1 MRELMSWET
10 CKNEHIQNVQVDKEK
25 IESIKRMCSIRQK
38 IIPQI
43 KLDDDTASVIA
54 TDYYEIIK
62 ELLVALML
70 KNKMKSDNHECLIAF
85 FKHKF
90 PKYEYEVNTIYQ
102 LKEVRNRVSYDLTN
116 SRNNPFFRK
125 FSQNKK
131 TALEKRFKVEK
142 LLNPEIFIYTL
153 HICDI

>member
-102 LKEVRNRVSYDLTN
+102 LKEVRNRVSYDGV
-116 SRNNPFFRK
+116 FV
-125 FSQNKK
+125 KK
-131 TALEKRFKVEK
+131 EYVLMNQLEFENIIKILLELLEK
-142 LLNPEIFIYTL
+142 I
-153 HICDI
+153 

>member
-1 MRELMSWET
+1 MRELKSWET
-10 CKNEHIQNVQVDKEK
+10 CKNEHIRNAQVDKEK

-43 KLDDDTASVIA
+43 RIDDDTASVIA

-62 ELLVALML
+62 ELLIALML

-90 PKYEYEVNTIYQ
+90 PKYEYEANAIYQ
-102 LKEVRNRVSYDLTN
+102 LKEVRNRVSYDGV
-116 SRNNPFFRK
+116 FV
-125 FSQNKK
+125 KK
-131 TALEKRFKVEK
+131 EYVLMNRLEFENIIKI
-142 LLNPEIFIYTL
+142 LLELLEEI
-153 HICDI
+153 